1 MPLAA
6 ILGLCA
12 LFTSSSGGM
21 HLAQPAVLLQETQ
34 PQQPSSQPGPA
45 QSPEQQT
52 APEPAKPE
60 PQTTP
65 ESAKPEPQTTPEQQ
79 AKPEQ
84 PTAPD
89 STQPPGNVQPNAVP
103 EKPDCAA
110 SKAKK
115 NNSKHKAAAQDA
127 TGPRKKVIRN
137 GSTADPVVQLAPSV
151 TDQQASQQR
160 QSTAQLLAATDA
172 NLNKISARQLSSSQQ
187 DMVNQ
192 IRNYVQQAK
201 EAEKAGD
208 LQRARNLAFKAQL
221 LSDEVLRH

>member
-6 ILGLCA
+6 IFGLCA
-12 LFTSSSGGM
+12 LFVSPGGPSTIRSAM
-21 HLAQPAVLLQETQ
+21 RWQETQ
-34 PQQPSSQPGPA
+34 PQQPSPEAAPSQTQQQA
-45 QSPEQQT
+45 KPEQQT
-52 APEPAKPE
+52 TPEQSKPE
-60 PQTTP
+60 PQTP
-65 ESAKPEPQTTPEQQ
+65 PEQQ

-89 STQPPGNVQPNAVP
+89 STQPPENAQPNAVP

-110 SKAKK
+110 SKGKK
-115 NNSKHKAAAQDA
+115 RNSKRKGAPQDA
-127 TGPRKKVIRN
+127 TGPRKKVVRN

-172 NLNKISARQLSSSQQ
+172 NLNKISARQLTSSQQ
-187 DMVNQ
+187 DMVTQ

-201 EAEKAGD
+201 AAENAGD

-221 LSDEVLRH
+221 LSDDVLRH

>member
-6 ILGLCA
+6 IFGLCA
-12 LFTSSSGGM
+12 LFTSPGAM
-21 HLAQPAVLLQETQ
+21 HLASPTVLLQETQ
-34 PQQPSSQPGPA
+34 AQQPSSQPGPA

-52 APEPAKPE
+52 TPEPSKPE
-60 PQTTP
+60 AQATP
-65 ESAKPEPQTTPEQQ
+65 EPAKPEPQTTPEQQ

-89 STQPPGNVQPNAVP
+89 STQPPENVQPNA
-103 EKPDCAA
+103 EKPDCGA
-110 SKAKK
+110 SKGKK
-115 NNSKHKAAAQDA
+115 RNSKRKAPAQAA
-127 TGPRKKVIRN
+127 TGPRKTVVRN

-172 NLNKISARQLSSSQQ
+172 NLTKISARQLTSSQQ

-192 IRNYVQQAK
+192 IRNYMQQAK
-201 EAEKAGD
+201 TAESAGD

>member
-1 MPLAA
+1 MSLAA
-6 ILGLCA
+6 ILGLLA
-12 LFTSSSGGM
+12 LFNSPGAM
-21 HLAQPAVLLQETQ
+21 HLAQPTVSLQETHPPKPSPQ
-34 PQQPSSQPGPA
+34 PEPA

-52 APEPAKPE
+52 TPEPP
-60 PQTTP
+60 
-65 ESAKPEPQTTPEQQ
+65 KPEPQTTPEQQ
-79 AKPEQ
+79 ANPAQ
-84 PTAPD
+84 PTAPI
-89 STQPPGNVQPNAVP
+89 STQPPENVQPNAVP

-110 SKAKK
+110 IKGKK
-115 NNSKHKAAAQDA
+115 RNSKSKVTAQDTTA
-127 TGPRKKVIRN
+127 PRKKVVRN

-160 QSTAQLLAATDA
+160 QSTAQLLAATEA

-192 IRNYVQQAK
+192 IRNYMQQAK
-201 EAEKAGD
+201 TAEAAGD

>member
-1 MPLAA
+1 
-6 ILGLCA
+6 
-12 LFTSSSGGM
+12 
-21 HLAQPAVLLQETQ
+21 V
-34 PQQPSSQPGPA
+34 
-45 QSPEQQT
+45 
-52 APEPAKPE
+52 
-60 PQTTP
+60 
-65 ESAKPEPQTTPEQQ
+65 
-79 AKPEQ
+79 Q
-84 PTAPD
+84 PT
-89 STQPPGNVQPNAVP
+89 TVP

-110 SKAKK
+110 SKGKKRNAKRK
-115 NNSKHKAAAQDA
+115 GAAQDA
-127 TGPRKKVIRN
+127 TGPRKKVVRN

-160 QSTAQLLAATDA
+160 QSTAQLLASTDA

-221 LSDEVLRH
+221 LSDDVLRH

>member
-6 ILGLCA
+6 IFGLCA
-12 LFTSSSGGM
+12 LFTSPGAM
-21 HLAQPAVLLQETQ
+21 HLAQPTVLLQETQ

-45 QSPEQQT
+45 QSAEQQT
-52 APEPAKPE
+52 TPEPAKPEPQATPEPAKPE

-65 ESAKPEPQTTPEQQ
+65 EEQ

-89 STQPPGNVQPNAVP
+89 STQPPENVQPNA
-103 EKPDCAA
+103 EKPDCGAR
-110 SKAKK
+110 KGKK
-115 NNSKHKAAAQDA
+115 RNSKRKAPAQAA
-127 TGPRKKVIRN
+127 TGPRKTVVRN

-172 NLNKISARQLSSSQQ
+172 NLTKISARQLSSSQQ
-187 DMVNQ
+187 DMVTQ
-192 IRNYVQQAK
+192 IHNYMQQAK
-201 EAEKAGD
+201 AAETAGD

-221 LSDEVLRH
+221 LSDDVLRH